1 MTAEQ
6 ARFVNDLRG
15 AVGVACSLNKTANVA
30 DLIAGLIAI
39 TVAAAYEQGVLEV
52 TVKAFQDCA
61 DNVERL
67 AKETV

>member
-1 MTAEQ
+1 MTDEQ

-15 AVGVACSLNKTANVA
+15 VVALACKLNKTANTA
-30 DLIAGLIAI
+30 DLLAGLIAI
-39 TVAAAYEQGVLEV
+39 TISYAYEAGVLEA

-61 DNVERL
+61 NNVERL

>member
-15 AVGVACSLNKTANVA
+15 AVVLACKLNKTANTA
-30 DLIAGLIAI
+30 DLLAGLIAI
-39 TVAAAYEQGVLEV
+39 TVSYAYEAGVLET